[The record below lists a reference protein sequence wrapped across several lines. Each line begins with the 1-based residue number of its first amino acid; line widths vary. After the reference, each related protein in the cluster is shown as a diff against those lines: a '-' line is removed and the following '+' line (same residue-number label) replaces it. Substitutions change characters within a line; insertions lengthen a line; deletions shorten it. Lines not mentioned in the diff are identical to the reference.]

1 MAAGAAAAGA
11 DEHARGVA
19 CDSWGAGNSSEA

>member
-11 DEHARGVA
+11 DENARGVA
-19 CDSWGAGNSSEA
+19 CDSRCAGNSSNA